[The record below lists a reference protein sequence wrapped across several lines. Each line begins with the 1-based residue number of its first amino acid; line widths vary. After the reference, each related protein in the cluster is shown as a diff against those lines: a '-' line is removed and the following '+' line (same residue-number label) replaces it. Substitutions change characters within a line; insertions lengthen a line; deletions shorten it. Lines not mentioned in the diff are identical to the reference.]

1 MAAVAGDLSKQIL
14 GQSDAAKTFRP
25 WWDNLEDGILYS
37 LVVMGMITLPMTFL
51 TGTPLDCTI
60 HPSLWFNNFTD
71 YPFGPEEV
79 PKYSRYMRTYS
90 KKYCTEMHVSPFL
103 LYFPF
108 TLFLIPLVI
117 VFIEKCFIAAY
128 NADTKLETFYDC
140 LIKASLEREDV
151 AMLEEENIKN
161 TYEIQQA
168 FRNSSACY
176 YSYLYRTIL
185 ELICSMGLAI
195 FYFSFSQIDGI
206 RTALFDC
213 SVHSVPFRC
222 VIPNSRFFWMTY
234 FLAMTM
240 ISFYIACTMY
250 NLLWIVHPKVGKLDR
265 FLTGCNRQ
273 KSRHVDRLACDV
285 GKKDVPVVHLDM
297 YFDPKGRD
305 FRLLMNLLSE
315 TSGMAQSFRILAVF
329 DKHFQRQWR
338 ARDIKL
344 ILEEPRGAIFQKE
357 REQRLDIK
365 STLSK
370 SLHQTLLIKDESE
383 SDSDNETR
391 ERHKSLWVFWNDAT
405 IAHYVN
411 RVTNRNIFEYTLDI
425 TPCTEAPVK
434 SFQYHTVPDFT
445 ASAHHREIMIGNGVD
460 TGVASGAA
468 YKYSTR
474 FDGLLEDTDYT
485 IAISTE
491 LDGKTITQVTL
502 AAVKTKNGAKIN
514 TDKLKEKMAKSGSG
528 KENGKNKNK
537 KK

>member
-1 MAAVAGDLSKQIL
+1 MSLHFYCISLLHYSSFHSSLSLSKNVLSRKLIRIHL
-14 GQSDAAKTFRP
+14 SLLFPCPCESHLLRSNPFR
-25 WWDNLEDGILYS
+25 
-37 LVVMGMITLPMTFL
+37 
-51 TGTPLDCTI
+51 
-60 HPSLWFNNFTD
+60 
-71 YPFGPEEV
+71 
-79 PKYSRYMRTYS
+79 
-90 KKYCTEMHVSPFL
+90 
-103 LYFPF
+103 
-108 TLFLIPLVI
+108 
-117 VFIEKCFIAAY
+117 AY

-222 VIPNSRFFWMTY
+222 VIPNSRFFWVSESQKTLIIQNRITLISLFQMTY